1 MVGSPGAAT
10 RSGASRSSPERVTQM
25 VAASHD
31 SNPDFGARLAEA
43 QNGSNEIRGQL
54 LEEFRQYLE
63 LFADRSLDPE
73 LQPKASKSDI
83 VQQSFL
89 EAHAGFKTF
98 RGSTREEL
106 RCWLKEI
113 VRNNIANIRR
123 LFQGTKKRE
132 MAREIPLTE
141 DDDSDRTKLAP
152 AAQDLSPS
160 GVASLHEETHRLEQA
175 VQRLPENY
183 RDVVLL
189 YHRDHLSFEEIA
201 ARLEKSAEAIRKLW
215 TRAVERL
222 AAELKAT
229 HARPSADSPPH
240 A

>member
-1 MVGSPGAAT
+1 
-10 RSGASRSSPERVTQM
+10 M
-25 VAASHD
+25 VAASHE
-31 SNPDFGARLAEA
+31 SNSDFSALLVQA
-43 QNGSNEIRGQL
+43 QNGSRTSRGQL

-63 LFADRSLDPE
+63 LFADRCLDPE

-89 EAHAGFKTF
+89 EAHADFQSFQGA
-98 RGSTREEL
+98 TREEL

-113 VRNNIANIRR
+113 VKNNIANIRR
-123 LFQGTKKRE
+123 LYQGTKKRE
-132 MAREIPLTE
+132 LAREIPLTE
-141 DDDSDRTKLAP
+141 DDDSDRTRVAP
-152 AAQDLSPS
+152 AAQDPSPS
-160 GVASLHEETHRLEQA
+160 GIASLNEEALRLEQA
-175 VQRLPENY
+175 VQRLPEHY

-201 ARLEKSAEAIRKLW
+201 TRLNKSAEAVRKLW

-222 AAELKAT
+222 AAELKT
-229 HARPSADSPPH
+229 LHARPSADSPPH

>member
-1 MVGSPGAAT
+1 VVIT
-10 RSGASRSSPERVTQM
+10 LM

-31 SNPDFGARLAEA
+31 SNSDFCMRLAEA
-43 QNGSNEIRGQL
+43 QNGSSDIRGQL

-63 LFADRSLDPE
+63 LFAGRSLDPE

-89 EAHAGFKTF
+89 EALADFKAF
-98 RGSTREEL
+98 RGSTRDEL

-113 VRNNIANIRR
+113 VRNNIANVRR
-123 LFQGTKKRE
+123 VYQGTQKRDL
-132 MAREIPLTE
+132 AREIPLTQ

-152 AAQDLSPS
+152 VAPDLSPS
-160 GVASLHEETHRLEQA
+160 GVASQHEEVQRLQQA
-175 VQRLPENY
+175 VQRLPEHY

-189 YHRDHLSFEEIA
+189 YHRDHRTFEEIA
-201 ARLEKSAEAIRKLW
+201 AQLGKSAEAIRKVW
-215 TRAVERL
+215 ARAVERL
-222 AAELKAT
+222 AAELKPP
-229 HARPSADSPPH
+229 HARPSADTPPH